1 MTELILSLGME
12 TSERLLCRAAE
23 SVVLLV
29 DIQERLVAA
38 MKEDDRDRV
47 LRGAGILAGAAAL
60 LEVPRILTEQ
70 YPKGLG
76 PTAKQLLDR
85 LYETVSRFEKTSFSC
100 CGADGLVTLIQETRR
115 VQVIL
120 AGMESHVCV
129 LQTAMDLI
137 GAGLRPVVAE
147 DAICSRNPEHHANA
161 VARMRQA
168 GVVVANTESIV
179 FEWLRDAR
187 HEQFKAISALVK

>member
-1 MTELILSLGME
+1 ME

-38 MKEDDRDRV
+38 MKEEERVRV
-47 LRGAGILAGAAAL
+47 LRGAGILAEAAAL
-60 LEVPRILTEQ
+60 LDVPCMLTEQ

-76 PTAKQLLDR
+76 HTDQGLSER
-85 LYETVSRFEKTSFSC
+85 LGNGVSRFEKTSFSC
-100 CGADGLVTLIQETRR
+100 CGADGLVTSIQETRR
-115 VQVIL
+115 AEVIL

-129 LQTAMDLI
+129 LQTAMDLLRR
-137 GAGLRPVVAE
+137 GMRPVVAE
-147 DAICSRNPEHHANA
+147 DAICSRNPEHHRNA
-161 VARMRQA
+161 VARMRYA
-168 GVVVANTESIV
+168 GVVVANTESIL

-187 HEQFKAISALVK
+187 HEQFKAVSALVK